1 MMYSEVEAAQGRKVV
16 NLDLKNILHE
26 HGKALGGV
34 MGIF

>member
-1 MMYSEVEAAQGRKVV
+1 MMYSEIKAAQGRTVAD
-16 NLDLKNILHE
+16 LDLKNTFHE